1 MQVIILKYAHKWK
14 FLHLYKLFK
23 NFRYIIKRNFKLS
36 NPKIKKEQ
44 KNASLNYYNLIFLNF
59 V

>member
-1 MQVIILKYAHKWK
+1 MQVIILKYVNEWK

-36 NPKIKKEQ
+36 NSKIKKEQ
-44 KNASLNYYNLIFLNF
+44 KNASLNYYNLIF
-59 V
+59 